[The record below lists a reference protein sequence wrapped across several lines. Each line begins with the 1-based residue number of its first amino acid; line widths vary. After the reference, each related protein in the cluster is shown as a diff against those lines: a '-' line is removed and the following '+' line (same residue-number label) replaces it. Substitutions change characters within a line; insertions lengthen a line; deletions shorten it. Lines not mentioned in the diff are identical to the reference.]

1 MKISRT
7 NTILY
12 CENWAETVDFY
23 RDIFKFWISHQ
34 NDWFVEFQ
42 ITERSYLS
50 VADVNRASIKSVE
63 GQGITLA
70 WQVEDIQA
78 VHAELIETNITVTD
92 IKNRWGA
99 KVCYLHDPEKHRIEL
114 WQADIAIK

>member
-1 MKISRT
+1 MKIKRT

-12 CENWAETVDFY
+12 CKKWAETVVFY
-23 RDIFKFWISHQ
+23 RDIFKFKISHQ

-42 ITERSYLS
+42 VTANSYLS
-50 VADVNRASIKSVE
+50 VANENRASIQSVE

-78 VHAELIETNITVTD
+78 LHAKLIDADVAVTR
-92 IKNRWGA
+92 IKERWGA
-99 KVCYLHDPEKHRIEL
+99 MVCYLHDPENHRIEL
-114 WQADIAIK
+114 WQAENIIK